1 MCGIC
6 GILNHNG
13 KPVNRSDLTKMN
25 NSMALRGPDDS
36 GFYHKGR
43 FGMAMR
49 RLSIIDLSGGHQ
61 PITNEDGTIHLILN
75 GEIYNYIEL
84 RHDLEKLGHQFR
96 TNSDVEVLIHL
107 YEEYEFKAIE
117 YLNGMFAFALW
128 DENKQRLWMGRDR
141 LGIKPLLYYS
151 TKDQFS
157 FASTVDAL
165 VGQDGFKKEVD
176 EESILLFMA
185 LSYVPTPRTIWKNIR
200 KLPPAHW
207 MLVENGKT
215 VTECYW
221 KIEKSDLSIC
231 HDEFVE
237 ETKFILHDSIKL
249 HGRSDVDVGTF
260 LSGGLDSS
268 AVTALF
274 ALHSDHV
281 VKTFSMDFEGKAE
294 NEGHFAKIISDRY
307 GTRHYAYSLGAEEA
321 VDTLDHLLGIMDEP
335 MADSAIVPSYLLSK
349 RARDSGI
356 KVMLSGAGGDELFG
370 GYHRHYS
377 SKHDTIAGI
386 FKWFPQFIKNIIPST
401 VPSRLQQYAFLA
413 SNSKGLSFGINTSGV
428 NLGVL
433 NKLILGNRK
442 FEQTLD
448 LLNQQ
453 FRELPELERMWGF
466 SYSRMMLDLNHYL
479 VDNVLPITDKTS
491 MANSVEA
498 RVPLLDHRL
507 VELAFSV
514 SPEQNISETFC
525 NAKRS
530 LKSAVRNNLPES
542 ILSISKIGFNGPVNY
557 WIKHLSS
564 KFTTDFLCEYIDP
577 KMVTEISGQP
587 NNYNNTAENIFTL
600 YVLNSWLQK
609 HL

>member
-6 GILNHNG
+6 GIFNYNG
-13 KPVNRSDLTKMN
+13 KPVSQDTLIKMN
-25 NSMALRGPDDS
+25 DTMALRGPDDS
-36 GFYHKGR
+36 GIYQKGNI
-43 FGMAMR
+43 GLAMR

-75 GEIYNYIEL
+75 GEIYNFIEL

-96 TNSDVEVLIHL
+96 TRSDVEVLIHL
-107 YEEYEFKAIE
+107 YEEYELKAIE
-117 YLNGMFAFALW
+117 YLNGMFSFALW

-141 LGIKPLLYYS
+141 LGIKPMFYYS

-157 FASTVDAL
+157 FASTADAL

-185 LSYVPTPRTIWKNIR
+185 LSYVPTPRSIWKNIH

-221 KIEKSDLSIC
+221 KIEQSSRSIS

-237 ETKFILHDSIKL
+237 ETRIILHDSIKL

-274 ALHSDHV
+274 SLHCDHV
-281 VKTFSMDFEGKAE
+281 VKTFSMDFDGKAE
-294 NEGHFAKIISDRY
+294 NEGHFAKMVSDRY
-307 GTRHYAYSLGAEEA
+307 DTEHYAYSLGAEEA
-321 VDTLDHLLGIMDEP
+321 VNTLDHLLGVMDEP

-349 RARDSGI
+349 MARDSGI

-370 GYHRHYS
+370 GYHRHYY
-377 SKHDTIAGI
+377 SKHDMIAGI
-386 FKWFPQFIKNIIPST
+386 FSWLPQFLKNNISST
-401 VPSRLQQYAFLA
+401 VPSRLQQYAFLS
-413 SNSKGLSFGINTSGV
+413 SNSKGLSYGINTSGV

-433 NKLILGNRK
+433 NKVMLGNRK
-442 FEQTLD
+442 FEQTLE

-453 FRELPELERMWGF
+453 FSELPELERKWGF
-466 SYSRMMLDLNHYL
+466 SYSRMMLDLKHYL

-514 SPEQNISETFC
+514 LPEKNLSDTFY

-530 LKSAVRNNLPES
+530 LKSAVRDNLPES
-542 ILSISKIGFNGPVNY
+542 ILSRSKIGFNGPVNY
-557 WIKHLSS
+557 WIKHLASNFS
-564 KFTTDFLCEYIDP
+564 PNFLCEYIDP
-577 KMVTEISGQP
+577 KMVNEISGQP
-587 NNYNNTAENIFTL
+587 NNYYNTADNIFVL